1 MENIAFRVSI
11 GRWITEGWNLFLR
24 DIGTF
29 AVVGVA
35 STVILSVLFPFVWG
49 PVFVAASYTALRLIE
64 RGRVTPQD
72 YLEGYRFFLPA
83 LLAGFLITIFSFLG
97 LILLIIP
104 GILIFSIHL
113 FTFCFMSEKGLNFW
127 EAMRASRRVA
137 ATDYFGFFMFAVVLG
152 LLNLLGAMFFY
163 VGLVFT
169 LPVSACAVAVA
180 FREAVGLPAAPAPE
194 LLISTAPVVIE

>member
-29 AVVGVA
+29 AVVGIA
-35 STVILSVLFPFVWG
+35 STVVLSVLPFIWG
-49 PVFVAASYTALRLIE
+49 PVFAAASYAALRLIE

-83 LLAGFLITIFSFLG
+83 LLAGFLITIFSLLG

-104 GILIFSIHL
+104 GIVIFATHL
-113 FTFCFMSEKGLNFW
+113 LTFCFMSEKGLNFW

-137 ATDYFGFFMFAVVLG
+137 STDYFGFFMFTVVLG
-152 LLNLLGAMFFY
+152 LLNLLGAMFLY
-163 VGLVFT
+163 VGLIFT

-180 FREAVGLPAAPAPE
+180 FREAAGLPTSPAPE
-194 LLISTAPVVIE
+194 MLASTAPVVIE